1 MIAHVLIFLGL
12 ALAGA
17 DRPPALAGPPAA
29 TEPAAPQTAPAEGPA
44 DPKTAAQAALA
55 LGNKR
60 LKEGDVAGAIEEYR
74 RAQTI
79 YPLSAAKLEF
89 NIAKAEETRG
99 DEPAAAAAFERFLSQ
114 SLEIPP
120 EYREEA
126 RNELHRLAAALGSLR
141 LDEKR
146 PGYAVVVDGQVQGKT
161 PLPGD
166 VWVRPGHHVLTLEE
180 DDHVMFR
187 DDVDVSSGATVEITV
202 RIRHPR
208 ADGSA
213 KVVTTA
219 VPPPETPAPLL
230 PANGDLSQSHVRDD
244 DRSIFSR
251 WWFWAAAGAVVAA
264 GTTAILLS
272 TRSDC
277 PVATCKSVTV
287 QGP

>member
-1 MIAHVLIFLGL
+1 MITHVLVFFSL
-12 ALAGA
+12 ALAAA
-17 DRPPALAGPPAA
+17 DRPAMPPTPPAA
-29 TEPAAPQTAPAEGPA
+29 AESTTAEGPVDA
-44 DPKTAAQAALA
+44 KSAAQAALV

-60 LKEGDVAGAIEEYR
+60 LKDGDVPGAIEEYR

-79 YPLSAAKLEF
+79 YPPSAAKLEF

-99 DEPAAAAAFERFLSQ
+99 DEPAAAAAYERFLSQ
-114 SLEIPP
+114 ALEIPP

-146 PGYAVVVDGQVQGKT
+146 PGYAVVVDGQVQGRT

-180 DDHVMFR
+180 DNHVMFR
-187 DDVDVSSGATVEITV
+187 DDVDVNSGATVEITV
-202 RIRHPR
+202 TIHHPR
-208 ADGSA
+208 DARSP
-213 KVVTTA
+213 VVTTV
-219 VPPPETPAPLL
+219 VPPPAAPAPLL
-230 PANGDLSQSHVRDD
+230 PASGDASHGREPDDTRDD
-244 DRSIFSR
+244 NRSILSR
-251 WWFWAAAGAVVAA
+251 WWFWAAAAGVVAA

-277 PVATCKSVTV
+277 PVATCKTVTV

>member
-1 MIAHVLIFLGL
+1 MISHVLVFFSL
-12 ALAGA
+12 ALAAA
-17 DRPPALAGPPAA
+17 DRPTAPPAA
-29 TEPAAPQTAPAEGPA
+29 SSGAESPSAEGPIDA
-44 DPKTAAQAALA
+44 KSAAQAALV

-60 LKEGDVAGAIEEYR
+60 LKDGDVPGAIEEYR

-79 YPLSAAKLEF
+79 YPPSAAKLEF

-99 DEPAAAAAFERFLSQ
+99 DEPAAAAAYERFLSQ
-114 SLEIPP
+114 ALEIPP

-146 PGYAVVVDGQVQGKT
+146 PGYAVVVDGQVQGRT

-180 DDHVMFR
+180 DNHVMFR
-187 DDVDVSSGATVEITV
+187 DDVDVNSGATVEITV
-202 RIRHPR
+202 TIHHPR
-208 ADGSA
+208 DARGP
-213 KVVTTA
+213 VVTTA
-219 VPPPETPAPLL
+219 VSPPVAPAPLL
-230 PANGDLSQSHVRDD
+230 PASGDRSEARSPDEGRDD
-244 DRSIFSR
+244 NRSLLSR
-251 WWFWAAAGAVVAA
+251 WWFWAAAAGVVAA

>member
-1 MIAHVLIFLGL
+1 MIAHVLVFFGL
-12 ALAGA
+12 ALAGSGPPTT
-17 DRPPALAGPPAA
+17 PPAPTGA
-29 TEPAAPQTAPAEGPA
+29 AAPADVAEGPTDA
-44 DPKTAAQAALA
+44 KSAAQTALA

-60 LKEGDVAGAIEEYR
+60 LKDGDVAGAIEEYR
-74 RAQTI
+74 RAQNI
-79 YPLSAAKLEF
+79 YPPSAAKLEF

-99 DEPAAAAAFERFLSQ
+99 DEPAAAAAYERFLSQ

-126 RNELHRLAAALGSLR
+126 RNELHRLAAALGALR

-166 VWVRPGHHVLTLEE
+166 MWVRPGHHVLTLEE
-180 DDHVMFR
+180 DNHVMFR
-187 DDVDVSSGATVEITV
+187 DDVVVTSGATVEITV
-202 RIRHPR
+202 TIHHPR
-208 ADGSA
+208 ADA
-213 KVVTTA
+213 RPLAVTTVVA
-219 VPPPETPAPLL
+219 PPEAPAPLL
-230 PANGDLSQSHVRDD
+230 PANGDVSQSRAHDE

-264 GTTAILLS
+264 GTTAILLG

>member
-1 MIAHVLIFLGL
+1 MIAHVLVFFSL
-12 ALAGA
+12 ALAGP
-17 DRPPALAGPPAA
+17 DRPGAAAVAPAA
-29 TEPAAPQTAPAEGPA
+29 AEPATPEGPVDA
-44 DPKTAAQAALA
+44 KSAAQAALA

-60 LKEGDVAGAIEEYR
+60 LKDGDVAGAIEEYR
-74 RAQTI
+74 RAQNI
-79 YPLSAAKLEF
+79 YPPSAAKLEF

-99 DEPAAAAAFERFLSQ
+99 DEPAAAAAYERFLSQ
-114 SLEIPP
+114 ALEIPP

-146 PGYAVVVDGQVQGKT
+146 PGYAVVVDGQVQGRT

-187 DDVDVSSGATVEITV
+187 DDVDVNSGATVEITV
-202 RIRHPR
+202 TIHHPR
-208 ADGSA
+208 ADGA
-213 KVVTTA
+213 PKMVTTTL
-219 VPPPETPAPLL
+219 PPPVTPAPLL
-230 PANGDLSQSHVRDD
+230 SANDDPSRSRAQQD
-244 DRSIFSR
+244 DRSIFGR
-251 WWFWAAAGAVVAA
+251 WWFWAAAAAVVAA

>member
-1 MIAHVLIFLGL
+1 MIAHVLVFFGL
-12 ALAGA
+12 ALAGP
-17 DRPPALAGPPAA
+17 DRPATPPAPAVA
-29 TEPAAPQTAPAEGPA
+29 TEPAPAAPEGPLDA
-44 DPKTAAQAALA
+44 KSAAQAALV

-60 LKEGDVAGAIEEYR
+60 LKDGDVAGAIEEYR

-79 YPLSAAKLEF
+79 YPPSAAKLEF

-99 DEPAAAAAFERFLSQ
+99 DEPAAAAAYERFLSQ

-146 PGYAVVVDGQVQGKT
+146 PGYAVVVDGQVQGRT

-187 DDVDVSSGATVEITV
+187 DDVDVNSGATVEITV
-202 RIRHPR
+202 TIHHPR
-208 ADGSA
+208 ADGA
-213 KVVTTA
+213 PKVVTTTL
-219 VPPPETPAPLL
+219 PPPATPAPLV
-230 PANGDLSQSHVRDD
+230 AASGDASGPRAHDD
-244 DRSIFSR
+244 DHSLLSR
-251 WWFWAAAGAVVAA
+251 WWFWAAAAAVVAG

>member
-1 MIAHVLIFLGL
+1 MIAHVLVLFSL

-17 DRPPALAGPPAA
+17 ATPVAPVA
-29 TEPAAPQTAPAEGPA
+29 TEPAAAAPEGPA
-44 DPKTAAQAALA
+44 DPKTEAQAALA
-55 LGNKR
+55 RGNKR
-60 LKEGDVAGAIEEYR
+60 LKDGDVAGAIDEYR

-79 YPLSAAKLEF
+79 YPPSAAKLEF

-114 SLEIPP
+114 ALEIPP

-161 PLPGD
+161 PLAGD

-180 DDHVMFR
+180 DDHIMFR

-202 RIRHPR
+202 RIHHPR
-208 ADGSA
+208 GDGA
-213 KVVTTA
+213 AGVVTTA
-219 VPPPETPAPLL
+219 VPPPVTPAPLI
-230 PANGDLSQSHVRDD
+230 PANGEAAPARAQD

-251 WWFWAAAGAVVAA
+251 WWFWAAAAAVVAA
-264 GTTAILLS
+264 STTAILIS

-277 PVATCKSVTV
+277 PVASCKSVTV

>member
-1 MIAHVLIFLGL
+1 MIAHVLVFFTL
-12 ALAGA
+12 ALAAA
-17 DRPPALAGPPAA
+17 DRPA
-29 TEPAAPQTAPAEGPA
+29 EPAAPAAAREPARAPEGPVDA
-44 DPKTAAQAALA
+44 RSAAQAALA

-60 LKEGDVAGAIEEYR
+60 LKDGDVAGAIEEYR

-79 YPLSAAKLEF
+79 YPPSAAKLEF

-99 DEPAAAAAFERFLSQ
+99 DEPAAAAAYERFLSQ
-114 SLEIPP
+114 ALEIPP

-141 LDEKR
+141 LDGQR
-146 PGYAVVVDGQVQGKT
+146 PGYAVVVDGQVQGRT

-180 DDHVMFR
+180 DNHVMFR
-187 DDVDVSSGATVEITV
+187 DDVDVNSGATVEITV
-202 RIRHPR
+202 TIHHPR
-208 ADGSA
+208 PDGA
-213 KVVTTA
+213 PTVVTTA
-219 VPPPETPAPLL
+219 VPPAPAPAPLL
-230 PANGDLSQSHVRDD
+230 PANGERPAARAQDE
-244 DRSIFSR
+244 DRSIFTR
-251 WWFWAAAGAVVAA
+251 WWFWAAAAAVVAG
-264 GTTAILLS
+264 GTTAILLG

>member
-1 MIAHVLIFLGL
+1 MIAHVLVFLGL
-12 ALAGA
+12 GLTLAKA
-17 DRPPALAGPPAA
+17 EHPPAPVAPPPAA
-29 TEPAAPQTAPAEGPA
+29 ESALPEGPVDA
-44 DPKTAAQAALA
+44 KTEAQAALA
-55 LGNKR
+55 LGNRR

-79 YPLSAAKLEF
+79 YPPSASKLEF

-99 DEPAAAAAFERFLSQ
+99 DQPAAAAAYERFLSQ
-114 SLEIPP
+114 ALEIPP

-146 PGYAVVVDGQVQGKT
+146 PGYAVVIDGQVQGKT

-166 VWVRPGHHVLTLEE
+166 VWVRPGHHTLTLEE
-180 DDHVMFR
+180 DNHVLFR

-202 RIRHPR
+202 TIHHP
-208 ADGSA
+208 DGHP

-219 VPPPETPAPLL
+219 PPPPVSPAPLL
-230 PANGDLSQSHVRDD
+230 PPGGDVSQTHAQND
-244 DRSIFSR
+244 DRSILSH

-264 GTTAILLS
+264 GTTAIILS

>member
-1 MIAHVLIFLGL
+1 MIAHVLVFFALG
-12 ALAGA
+12 LAGA
-17 DRPPALAGPPAA
+17 DPRPPADTAA
-29 TEPAAPQTAPAEGPA
+29 TAPGQAGEGPA
-44 DPKTAAQAALA
+44 DAKSAAQAALA

-60 LKEGDVAGAIEEYR
+60 LKDGDVAGAIEEYR

-79 YPLSAAKLEF
+79 YPPSAAKLEF

-99 DEPAAAAAFERFLSQ
+99 DEPAAAAAYERFLSQ

-126 RNELHRLAAALGSLR
+126 RNELHRLAAALGALR

-146 PGYAVVVDGQVQGKT
+146 PGYEVVVDGQVLGKT

-166 VWVRPGHHVLTLEE
+166 MWVRPGHHVLTLQE
-180 DDHVMFR
+180 DNHVMFR
-187 DDVDVSSGATVEITV
+187 DDVDVNSGATVEITV
-202 RIRHPR
+202 TIHHPR
-208 ADGSA
+208 ADA
-213 KVVTTA
+213 RPPTV
-219 VPPPETPAPLL
+219 VPPPPVAPAPLL
-230 PANGDLSQSHVRDD
+230 PASGDLSQSHPREGAREE
-244 DRSIFSR
+244 DRSIFSH
-251 WWFWAAAGAVVAA
+251 WWFWAAAGVVVAA
-264 GTTAILLS
+264 GTTAILLG

>member
-1 MIAHVLIFLGL
+1 MIAHVLVFFSL

-17 DRPPALAGPPAA
+17 APPAA
-29 TEPAAPQTAPAEGPA
+29 TAPAEATPEGPA
-44 DPKTAAQAALA
+44 DAKTEAQAALA

-60 LKEGDVAGAIEEYR
+60 LKDGDVAGAIEEYR
-74 RAQTI
+74 RAQII
-79 YPLSAAKLEF
+79 YPPSAAKLEF

-114 SLEIPP
+114 ALEIPP

-180 DDHVMFR
+180 DSHIMFR

-202 RIRHPR
+202 RIRHP
-208 ADGSA
+208 GSEGTT

-219 VPPPETPAPLL
+219 LPPPETPAPLL
-230 PANGDLSQSHVRDD
+230 PANGDPSRARARED
-244 DRSIFSR
+244 DRSIFTR
-251 WWFWAAAGAVVAA
+251 WWFWAAAAAVVAG
-264 GTTAILLS
+264 GTTAVLLS

-277 PVATCKSVTV
+277 PVSTCKSVTV